1 LRDKRSIQ
9 RKIDWDFS
17 GQTLKFTPNLTLSTD
32 YRTFPALSSMLSTI
46 QGNTDVYLIPGDPVG
61 QVRAPE
67 VFNLIFKALGIDAV
81 LVPVHV
87 AVGDIQAFV
96 GGAFLAKNVKG
107 MLLTIPHKAEVM
119 SLLSYCND
127 AGRVAG
133 AVNGIR
139 RNADGELE
147 GALFDGKGFVM
158 SLDYFG
164 VAYAGKRVLILG
176 AGGAAAAIT
185 ASLAMAGSQAPA
197 TISLYDPA
205 PGKAQML
212 ADQIATTAP
221 RATARILSVGSGD
234 PSAYDVVVNASPLGL
249 NADDPLPCDVSRMA
263 PHAAVMD
270 ILMKNQPTP
279 LVQAA
284 RARGLAAQPGFEML
298 IQQVPDYLDFFGHAA
313 AAQAVRRDAT
323 FIREHLYPVAMA
335 GEIRPSLQTVPSA
348 NVPIPG
354 VGEARLATL

>member
-1 LRDKRSIQ
+1 M
-9 RKIDWDFS
+9 FS
-17 GQTLKFTPNLTLSTD
+17 TV
-32 YRTFPALSSMLSTI
+32 
-46 QGNTDVYLIPGDPVG
+46 QGNTDVYLISGDPVE

-67 VFNLIFKALGIDAV
+67 VFNLVFKTLGIDAV

-87 AVGDIQAFV
+87 AATDIQPFV
-96 GGAFLAKNVKG
+96 GAAFLAQNIKG

-119 SLLSYCND
+119 SLLSHCND

-139 RNADGELE
+139 RHAAGGLD
-147 GALFDGKGFVM
+147 GALFDGKGFAS

-185 ASLAMAGSQAPA
+185 ASLAMAGRHTPA
-197 TISLYDPA
+197 VISLYDPA
-205 PGKAQML
+205 PGKAQAL
-212 ADQIATTAP
+212 ADRIAAAAP
-221 RATARILSVGSGD
+221 ASAAKIAAVGSAD
-234 PSAYDVVVNASPLGL
+234 ASACDVVVNATPLGL
-249 NADDPLPCDVSRMA
+249 RADDPLPCDVSHMA

-284 RARGLAAQPGFEML
+284 RARGLVAQPGFEML
-298 IQQVPDYLDFFGHAA
+298 IQQVPDYLDFFGYAA
-313 AAQAVRRDAT
+313 AAELVRQDAT
-323 FIREHLYPVAMA
+323 FLRERLYPAAMA
-335 GEIRPSLQTVPSA
+335 GEIRRPVYAAPSA
-348 NVPIPG
+348 AQVPNPG
-354 VGEARLATL
+354 VGETRLASF

>member
-1 LRDKRSIQ
+1 
-9 RKIDWDFS
+9 
-17 GQTLKFTPNLTLSTD
+17 
-32 YRTFPALSSMLSTI
+32 MLPTI

-67 VFNLIFKALGIDAV
+67 VFNLIFKTLGIDAV

-87 AVGDIQAFV
+87 AAGDIQAFV
-96 GGAFLAKNVKG
+96 GAAFLAKNVKG

-119 SLLSYCND
+119 SLLSRCND

-139 RNADGELE
+139 RNAAGELE
-147 GALFDGKGFVM
+147 GALFDGKGFVLSM
-158 SLDYFG
+158 DYFG
-164 VAYAGKRVLILG
+164 VVYAGKRVLILG
-176 AGGAAAAIT
+176 AGGAAAAIA
-185 ASLAMAGSQAPA
+185 ASLAMAGSRAPA

-212 ADQIATTAP
+212 ADQIAA
-221 RATARILSVGSGD
+221 ATPLSVARTVAVDNGD
-234 PSAYDVVVNASPLGL
+234 PSDHDVVVNASPLGL
-249 NADDPLPCDVSRMA
+249 RADDPLPCDVSRMA
-263 PHAAVMD
+263 PHSAVMD

-284 RARGLAAQPGFEML
+284 RARRLVAQPGFEML

-313 AAQAVRRDAT
+313 AAEMVRRDAT
-323 FIREHLYPVAMA
+323 FIRERLYPATMA
-335 GEIRPSLQTVPSA
+335 GEIRRSFHAAQAAS
-348 NVPIPG
+348 VPIPG
-354 VGEARLATL
+354 VGEARLASL

>member
-1 LRDKRSIQ
+1 M
-9 RKIDWDFS
+9 F
-17 GQTLKFTPNLTLSTD
+17 
-32 YRTFPALSSMLSTI
+32 STI

-67 VFNLIFKALGIDAV
+67 VFNLIFKTLGIDAV

-87 AVGDIQAFV
+87 AAGDIQAFV
-96 GGAFLAKNVKG
+96 KAAFLARNVKG

-119 SLLSYCND
+119 SLLSHCND

-139 RNADGELE
+139 RNAAGELE
-147 GALFDGKGFVM
+147 GALFDGKGFVL

-197 TISLYDPA
+197 AISLYDPA
-205 PGKAQML
+205 PGKAQVL
-212 ADQIATTAP
+212 ADQIAAAMP
-221 RATARILSVGSGD
+221 LSNASIAAVSSGD
-234 PSAYDVVVNASPLGL
+234 PSGHDVVVNASPLGL
-249 NADDPLPCDVSRMA
+249 RADDPLPCDVSRVA

-279 LVQAA
+279 LVRAA
-284 RARGLAAQPGFEML
+284 RERGLTAQPGFEML

-323 FIREHLYPVAMA
+323 FIRGHLYPATMA
-335 GEIRPSLQTVPSA
+335 GEIRRPFQTTPSDS
-348 NVPIPG
+348 VPIPG
-354 VGEARLATL
+354 VGEARLASP

>member
-1 LRDKRSIQ
+1 MI
-9 RKIDWDFS
+9 
-17 GQTLKFTPNLTLSTD
+17 
-32 YRTFPALSSMLSTI
+32 STI

-81 LVPVHV
+81 LIPVHV
-87 AVGDIQAFV
+87 AAGDIQAFV
-96 GGAFLAKNVKG
+96 KAAFLARNVKG

-119 SLLSYCND
+119 GLLSHCNE

-139 RNADGELE
+139 RNAAGELE
-147 GALFDGKGFVM
+147 GALFDGKGFVLSM
-158 SLDYFG
+158 DYFG
-164 VAYAGKRVLILG
+164 VAYAGRRVLILG

-185 ASLAMAGSQAPA
+185 ASLAMAGTQAPA
-197 TISLYDPA
+197 AISLYDPA
-205 PGKAQML
+205 PGKAQVL
-212 ADQIATTAP
+212 ANEIAAATPLSTASIV
-221 RATARILSVGSGD
+221 AVSSGD
-234 PSAYDVVVNASPLGL
+234 PSGHDVVVNASPLGL
-249 NADDPLPCDVSRMA
+249 RADDPLPCDVSRLA

-284 RARGLAAQPGFEML
+284 RARGLAAHPGFEML

-323 FIREHLYPVAMA
+323 FIREHLYPAAMA
-335 GEIRPSLQTVPSA
+335 GETMRSFQTAPSV

-354 VGEARLATL
+354 VGEARLSSP